1 MALENQGPP
10 FPTVAAC
17 ILDSYARRIGR
28 ELLHRS
34 GDPLDDAERLLAY
47 EAIVL
52 SHDAG
57 VDPRFV
63 YANSAAASLWRM
75 SIDDM
80 IGMPSRLSA
89 PADARDDRAR
99 MLSDASRDGVLSG
112 YNGERVASDGTK
124 FQIMDATLWTVD
136 GYPGGSGQA
145 VVFSQWEPI
154 DDV

>member
-1 MALENQGPP
+1 MALETQGPP
-10 FPTVAAC
+10 FSTVAAC
-17 ILDSYARRIGR
+17 ILDSYARRVGR

-34 GDPLDDAERLLAY
+34 GDLLDDAKRLLAC
-47 EAIVL
+47 EAIAL

-75 SIDDM
+75 SIEDM

-99 MLSDASRDGVLSG
+99 LL
-112 YNGERVASDGTK
+112 
-124 FQIMDATLWTVD
+124 
-136 GYPGGSGQA
+136 
-145 VVFSQWEPI
+145 
-154 DDV
+154 

>member
-17 ILDSYARRIGR
+17 ILDSYARRVGR

-34 GDPLDDAERLLAY
+34 GDLLDDAKRLLAY

-63 YANSAAASLWRM
+63 YANSAAAGDRRPCPLCE
-75 SIDDM
+75 
-80 IGMPSRLSA
+80 SRRN
-89 PADARDDRAR
+89 PPR
-99 MLSDASRDGVLSG
+99 
-112 YNGERVASDGTK
+112 
-124 FQIMDATLWTVD
+124 F
-136 GYPGGSGQA
+136 
-145 VVFSQWEPI
+145 
-154 DDV
+154 

>member
-1 MALENQGPP
+1 MALENQRPP

-34 GDPLDDAERLLAY
+34 GDPLDDAKRLLAY

-63 YANSAAASLWRM
+63 YANSAAASWRM
-75 SIDDM
+75 SVEDM

-89 PADARDDRAR
+89 PVDAMEDRAR

-112 YNGERVASDGTK
+112 YSGERVAGDGTR
-124 FQIMDATLWTVD
+124 FRIMDATLWTVD
-136 GYPGGSGQA
+136 DYPSGPGQA
-145 VVFSQWEPI
+145 VVFSRWEPI